1 MGDIDIRNQVDRSIE
16 MTKRTT
22 QVFIALL
29 LLAASVFAHDLFLKA
44 DSFFLRPNSKLTVK
58 IMNGTFQASE
68 GAVSFARLNDVSVV
82 SAGKT
87 THPKEADFTKD
98 ETTAYMNL
106 KTGDA
111 GTYVV
116 GLSTKPREIALKA
129 SDFNEYLKEDGLPD
143 TLEERR
149 KTGELEKDAK
159 ERYAK
164 HVKMIL
170 QVGKKQTDDYRTVLG
185 YPVELVPQTNPYGL
199 KKGDTIEILCLK
211 DGKPLAGQVVL
222 AGREANGKIV
232 VSPELRSDAKGI
244 VKLRLDGAGKWYV
257 KFINME
263 KLADPALNY
272 ESKWTTL
279 TFEMR

>member
-1 MGDIDIRNQVDRSIE
+1 MKKQTIL
-16 MTKRTT
+16 
-22 QVFIALL
+22 VFILSL
-29 LLAASVFAHDLFLKA
+29 SLVASIFAHDLFLKT
-44 DSFFLRPNSKLTVK
+44 DSFFLAPNSKYTVK

-68 GAVSFARLNDVSVV
+68 GAVSYARVNDVSVV

-87 THPKEADFTKD
+87 THPQEADFTKD
-98 ETTAYMNL
+98 ETTAFMNL
-106 KTGDA
+106 KTGA
-111 GTYVV
+111 TGTYVV
-116 GLSTKPREIALKA
+116 GLSMKSREIALKA
-129 SDFNEYLKEDGLPD
+129 AEFNEYLKEDGLPD

-164 HVKMIL
+164 HVKAIL
-170 QVGKKQTDDYRTVLG
+170 QVGKKQTDDYKTVLG
-185 YPVELVPQTNPYGL
+185 YPVELVPQQNPYKL

-222 AGREANGKIV
+222 AGREEKGKIIAA
-232 VSPELRSDAKGI
+232 PELRSDVNGM

-257 KFINME
+257 KFINMM
-263 KLADPALNY
+263 KSGDPDLNY

-279 TFEMR
+279 TFELK